1 MPRSD
6 PSRGAPEGVPQ
17 APERLLETGSEEETR
32 ALGVRLGRALRA
44 GDVLAL
50 LGDLGT
56 GKTVL
61 AKGIVAGLG
70 GREEATSPSFTLVN
84 VYEGPLPIYHL
95 DFYRLGREE
104 DVESLG
110 FRDLLDGPGVV
121 LVEWADRVPSCL
133 PADRLEVTLR
143 RTDDRRRAL
152 RVRALGRRAA
162 RILQTLQPPGHG
174 TSEGRED

>member
-6 PSRGAPEGVPQ
+6 PSRGAAEDVPEP
-17 APERLLETGSEEETR
+17 PERLLETASEEETR
-32 ALGVRLGRALRA
+32 ALGERLGRALRP

-50 LGDLGT
+50 LGDLGA

-70 GREEATSPSFTLVN
+70 GGEEATSPSFTLVN

-110 FRDLLDGPGVV
+110 FRDLLDGLGVV

-143 RTDDRRRAL
+143 RMDDRRRAL
-152 RVRALGRRAA
+152 RLRALGRRAA
-162 RILQTLQPPGHG
+162 RILQEL
-174 TSEGRED
+174 